1 MRQLRCNFQ
10 FQLENKAAT
19 VQHSNTSKSGPRT
32 ALKSKPAQPAQ
43 RDPWAE
49 WETRWSE
56 EFRRFEDMER
66 LRQRRSYEAQYAEER
81 EREAGIPS
89 SILVE
94 KERAADQSA
103 KNSYRKPQ
111 QQQQHQRRTP
121 DPPKKE
127 PKSTGWLPP
136 RAPQP
141 EPAAKAS
148 AGRSFA
154 SFAEFAAAWQ
164 AFEQRLSS
172 GSQKGLLTAVEIPW
186 PHSLPSVSGVLASDA
201 TADIKKKLRT
211 ALIRWHPD
219 KWAPILEHVVEA
231 QRGDVLSRVKE
242 VLGGAS
248 VLRLGF
254 ETEQFRSGWRMQE
267 DHQGWVEGLLLH
279 QIESSDQNPRRF
291 GQAWWAS
298 CAKRG
303 LRVTALYSNALT
315 AGWRAR
321 IQKSLD
327 VWTQSCF
334 FDRVASGSSHQWGI
348 LGTSAAKVG
357 FHAMQMLAVLGLV
370 LACAVSATDDKGTA
384 FLKEKEA
391 EEGVIKL
398 PSGLLYKVLKTGTG
412 MHHPTKSTSC
422 ECHYSGTLCG

>member
-1 MRQLRCNFQ
+1 MQVRSQEVSRRSAAPDSIRLAEPGTRHGTHGKPDIFEDILDIYQRKAAQRMLEDFESNGVDEDLEALRAGWASNFKSRPGRAPPRQPLLADITGQEVDEEEDDYFLEPRSVLAAQGQRAQQRLHGLQQLRRLASGEKFSYS
-10 FQLENKAAT
+10 AADPGGRLLAAFP
-19 VQHSNTSKSGPRT
+19 GPLAPPSAPSAPSRPARPT

-81 EREAGIPS
+81 EREAEWHRR
-89 SILVE
+89 VQAE

-111 QQQQHQRRTP
+111 QQQQQRRTP

-242 VLGGAS
+242 VTQ
-248 VLRLGF
+248 RLLEEKKMF
-254 ETEQFRSGWRMQE
+254 
-267 DHQGWVEGLLLH
+267 D
-279 QIESSDQNPRRF
+279 
-291 GQAWWAS
+291 
-298 CAKRG
+298 AK
-303 LRVTALYSNALT
+303 
-315 AGWRAR
+315 
-321 IQKSLD
+321 
-327 VWTQSCF
+327 
-334 FDRVASGSSHQWGI
+334 
-348 LGTSAAKVG
+348 
-357 FHAMQMLAVLGLV
+357 
-370 LACAVSATDDKGTA
+370 
-384 FLKEKEA
+384 
-391 EEGVIKL
+391 
-398 PSGLLYKVLKTGTG
+398 
-412 MHHPTKSTSC
+412 
-422 ECHYSGTLCG
+422 